1 MTAEPKQ
8 GTSWVRIGATYGA
21 VFAGKITGLV
31 YHAAVQRGE
40 QAPTGKQA
48 EAGPGWY
55 LVWVNEPHRHYQ
67 LSAPALGAGAPAA
80 ELDKSALV
88 ALAEAAEAVEAKL
101 GSGGSSGSGGAG
113 GSGGPNGR

>member
-1 MTAEPKQ
+1 MTAEPQQ

-21 VFAGKITGLV
+21 VFASKIAALV

-40 QAPTGKQA
+40 QAPTGKEA
-48 EAGPGWY
+48 DAGPGWY

-88 ALAEAAEAVEAKL
+88 ALAEAAEAIEAKL
-101 GSGGSSGSGGAG
+101 GSGGSSGSGG
-113 GSGGPNGR
+113 SGGPNGR